1 MVCGEANDAVC
12 ARRVIVIL
20 QARALRARR
29 TTNKENEMH
38 RVVAATVLAGSV
50 VMLAGMSAAARMQ
63 APSQQVQQQLI
74 ALDKQWGEAGTDTA
88 ALNKILSDKML
99 ALGQKGAAEGKKE
112 QMAAIASTPSSGYV
126 ADEHKFEMLTP
137 DIVVMT
143 HRGTST
149 TSEGGKQV
157 KESHRSLHVF
167 QRVNG
172 NWQVVANA
180 QVPISQ

>member
-1 MVCGEANDAVC
+1 
-12 ARRVIVIL
+12 
-20 QARALRARR
+20 
-29 TTNKENEMH
+29 MH
-38 RVVAATVLAGSV
+38 RVFGATLVAVFV
-50 VMLAGMSAAARMQ
+50 VMLVGMSTAAKMQ

-88 ALNKILSDKML
+88 TLNKILSDKML
-99 ALGQKGAAEGKKE
+99 ALGQKGEAEGKKE
-112 QMAAIASTPSSGYV
+112 QMAAITSTPSTGYV
-126 ADEHKFEMLTP
+126 ADEHKFETLTP

-149 TSEGGKQV
+149 TTEGGKQV

-167 QRVNG
+167 QRTNG

-180 QVPISQ
+180 QVPIQQK

>member
-1 MVCGEANDAVC
+1 
-12 ARRVIVIL
+12 
-20 QARALRARR
+20 
-29 TTNKENEMH
+29 MH
-38 RVVAATVLAGSV
+38 RVLAGTLLACSV
-50 VMLAGMSAAARMQ
+50 VMMAGMSTAAKMQ

-88 ALNKILSDKML
+88 VLNKILSDKML
-99 ALGQKGAAEGKKE
+99 ALGQKGEAEGKKE
-112 QMAAIASTPSSGYV
+112 QMAATTSTPSTGYV
-126 ADEHKFEMLTP
+126 ADEHKFETLTP

-149 TSEGGKQV
+149 TTEGGKQV

-167 QRVNG
+167 QRTNG

-180 QVPISQ
+180 QVPIPQK

>member
-1 MVCGEANDAVC
+1 
-12 ARRVIVIL
+12 
-20 QARALRARR
+20 
-29 TTNKENEMH
+29 MH
-38 RVVAATVLAGSV
+38 RVLAATLLAVSV
-50 VMLAGMSAAARMQ
+50 GTMVGMSAAARMQ
-63 APSQQVQQQLI
+63 PPSQQVQQQLI

-99 ALGQKGAAEGKKE
+99 ALGQKGEAQGKKE
-112 QMAAIASTPSSGYV
+112 QIAAGTTTPSTGYV

-149 TSEGGKQV
+149 TTEGGKPV

-167 QRVNG
+167 QRNNG

-180 QVPISQ
+180 QVPIPQK

>member
-1 MVCGEANDAVC
+1 
-12 ARRVIVIL
+12 
-20 QARALRARR
+20 
-29 TTNKENEMH
+29 MH
-38 RVVAATVLAGSV
+38 RVFGATLVAVFV
-50 VMLAGMSAAARMQ
+50 VMLVGMSTAAKMQ

-99 ALGQKGAAEGKKE
+99 ALGQKGEAEGKKE
-112 QMAAIASTPSSGYV
+112 QMAAITGTASTGYV
-126 ADEHKFEMLTP
+126 ADEHKFETLTP

-149 TSEGGKQV
+149 TTEGGKQV

-167 QRVNG
+167 QRTNG

-180 QVPISQ
+180 QVPIQQK